1 MIACSIAA
9 LISIAIH
16 RRCCQLVLSCCSS
29 TSSLQVVDDVLVMP
43 SEIEFKKV
51 DTGKAGDRVYVLQI
65 KGSSRRFLYWMQDKS
80 ADKVSMALARCHSVQ
95 LFQEHAAVH
104 QWQQQRN

>member
-1 MIACSIAA
+1 
-9 LISIAIH
+9 
-16 RRCCQLVLSCCSS
+16 
-29 TSSLQVVDDVLVMP
+29 VLVMP

-80 ADKVSMALARCHSVQ
+80 ADKVSLALSQSATTAILCTVAVVTGSRKVA
-95 LFQEHAAVH
+95 EAAVPPA
-104 QWQQQRN
+104 QLY

>member
-1 MIACSIAA
+1 
-9 LISIAIH
+9 
-16 RRCCQLVLSCCSS
+16 
-29 TSSLQVVDDVLVMP
+29 VLVMP

-80 ADKVSMALARCHSVQ
+80 ADKVSLTRGTLSQLATTVTSDTGAVGTGSEFIKGNSRSSEMALVCIAK
-95 LFQEHAAVH
+95 AVLV
-104 QWQQQRN
+104 